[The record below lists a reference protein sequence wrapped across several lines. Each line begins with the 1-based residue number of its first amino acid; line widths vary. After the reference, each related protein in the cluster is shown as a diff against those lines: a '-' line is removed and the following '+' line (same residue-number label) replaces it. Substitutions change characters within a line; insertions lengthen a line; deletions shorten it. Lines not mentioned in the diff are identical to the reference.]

1 MKLIIQKNCFTVFF
15 IFCLIFQ
22 LNAGVFPSV
31 KDYGAVGDGVTDDL
45 PAFNLA
51 ISTLSVQG
59 TFVYPT
65 CGIIVVPPG
74 TYFLNGTL
82 VLNSSVHLIGS
93 GAGQA
98 GGIWST
104 TLKFPA
110 DTVGI
115 VVMKG
120 NVNPNQNGGD
130 STILEG
136 LMLSGGGGSDTTAH
150 GIDVQARVKIQD
162 CSISG
167 FKGNG
172 INLVADVNSRTNAN
186 CWAIDTVSLT
196 GNGGH
201 GLYVD
206 GGDTN
211 AGVGKSINSSANGGW
226 GIYDSSFLGNTYLG
240 CHTASNVLGAYKSD
254 NANAR
259 NIFLGCYAEGGQP
272 ASEIASPSMVIGG
285 LFGTVTGTGYFLID
299 GKTPSI
305 SSTLN
310 GGTINIGKS
319 ELLGL
324 VDADHP
330 QWPYRLKYDTGSWYL
345 DWANLSSG
353 VCLELYTRAA
363 TPVNGYDRDMSSS
376 NGGIGFPRGYYGG
389 AMKYR
394 GEKSAAPTTGTWQQG
409 DIIYNLQPIA
419 GGYLGWVCVTGGTPG
434 TWKAFGAIQP

>member
-1 MKLIIQKNCFTVFF
+1 MKFLTQKKCIYLFLMLI
-15 IFCLIFQ
+15 LISR
-22 LNAGVFPSV
+22 LSAGVFPSV
-31 KDYGAVGDGVTDDL
+31 KDFGAVGDGVTDDL

-51 ISTLSVQG
+51 IASTVQQG

-74 TYFLNGTL
+74 TYYLNGTL
-82 VLNSSVHLIGS
+82 TLSSSVHLIGG
-93 GAGQA
+93 GAGQS
-98 GGIWST
+98 GGNWSS

-115 VVMKG
+115 IVTKG

-130 STILEG
+130 GTILEG
-136 LMLSGGGGSDTTAH
+136 LFLSGGGGSDSTAH
-150 GIDVQARVKIQD
+150 GIDMQARIKVKD

-172 INLVADVNSRTNAN
+172 INLVADINYRTNAN
-186 CWAIDTVSLT
+186 CWAIDTVNLV

-285 LFGTVTGTGYFLID
+285 LFGDVTGSGYFLID

-305 SSTLN
+305 SSTLD

-319 ELLGL
+319 ELIGL
-324 VDADHP
+324 VDDDHP

-345 DWANLSSG
+345 DWANLAAG

-363 TPVNGYDRDMSSS
+363 TPANGYARDMSDSK
-376 NGGIGFPRGYYGG
+376 GGLGLPRGFYGG
-389 AMKYR
+389 GMKYR
-394 GEKSAAPTTGTWQQG
+394 GEAAAAPSTGTWLQG

-419 GGYLGWVCVTGGTPG
+419 GGYLGWVCVTGGSPG
-434 TWKAFGAIQP
+434 TWKNFGAIQP